1 MVQLAHYLQVV
12 DALAPFVN
20 EQRWG
25 LRVGRLYPLRQQL
38 PLVGLIPQV
47 LVQVSIRDL
56 FEGLDVVDGN
66 EVRIQIHELDAD
78 FFEGTLRQQVT
89 LDPRESLVGVVVGL
103 GRISTIYEI
112 KALGQTKYINYS
124 DLGELLNDKMLPV
137 R

>member
-12 DALAPFVN
+12 DPLTPLVN
-20 EQRWG
+20 EQRRG
-25 LRVGRLYPLRQQL
+25 LRVGGLYPLRQQL

-78 FFEGTLRQQVT
+78 LFEGTLRQQVT
-89 LDPRESLVGVVVGL
+89 LYSRQSLVGVVVGL
-103 GRISTIYEI
+103 GRIKTRYIY
-112 KALGQTKYINYS
+112 
-124 DLGELLNDKMLPV
+124 
-137 R
+137 

>member
-47 LVQVSIRDL
+47 LVQVSIRNL

-89 LDPRESLVGVVVGL
+89 LDPRQSLVGVVVGL
-103 GRISTIYEI
+103 GRTKTFININ
-112 KALGQTKYINYS
+112 KMKVRGQINLDS
-124 DLGELLNDKMLPV
+124 IAQ
-137 R
+137 